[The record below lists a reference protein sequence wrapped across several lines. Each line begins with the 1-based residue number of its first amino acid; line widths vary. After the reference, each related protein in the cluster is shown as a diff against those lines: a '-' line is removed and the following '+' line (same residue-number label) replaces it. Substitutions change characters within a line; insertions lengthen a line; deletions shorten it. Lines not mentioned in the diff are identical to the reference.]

1 LTLVISMTLA
11 GIELAYLIK
20 EIGKKTEGCYV
31 SNIYGINRNSLLF
44 KMRHPDKP
52 DTMLMISSIG
62 IWTTNKKI
70 DPIEPNKLLRRLRSD
85 LLRSKIEK
93 IEQIG
98 TERIAYLTFSNYD
111 NKFVLI
117 VEFFGE
123 GNMLLCNYNRKIL
136 ALMHSIDVRHRQLR
150 VGLEYKPPP
159 QDGIDVMDLKDDEF
173 KKILSTSTSIGKIIG
188 RSLGLPKKYVEEI
201 IRLSGIDRVTP
212 SNELSEDEIDGLFHV
227 INTTVSSVVD
237 GKHDPTIISD
247 PEESD
252 VFPIRFSDDNMKA
265 REVTSFNDG
274 LDIIFTEEILQ
285 KGKSL
290 YSKEAEKR
298 ISELQN
304 RLEEQKNAITIVQEK
319 SKRIADVANLLFS
332 MQTEGKTS
340 VSEHTVIEALKKYD
354 AELIREKGVQILK
367 ISDAKVK
374 IELDAPLPSIASTLF
389 NESKKQKGAIGSI
402 EKLIK
407 KTEDLLEKTIEKGE
421 IAKGSVSFSDVRKKS
436 WYERY
441 RWFFTSDGMLAVGG
455 RDSSSNSALVRKH
468 MESDDKIFHAEIN
481 GSPFFILKDRSEDL
495 MALSLEETAQA
506 TVCFSRAWQV
516 SGHGLSSFWVKPD
529 QIKKAAPT
537 GQSMGKGSFMIYGT
551 RNFIKVPSLKLA
563 VGILKQDENFL
574 LISGPVDPIKK
585 NCLCYVIIEPG
596 GSTISDVA
604 KKIRAEFNKYS
615 DKFQKLFVVDDYV
628 RALPTGSSKITS
640 TGTQK
645 SI

>member
-1 LTLVISMTLA
+1 MTLA

-20 EIGKKTEGCYV
+20 EIGEKTQGCYV

-62 IWTTNKKI
+62 LWTTSKKI

-93 IEQIG
+93 IEQVG
-98 TERIAYLTFSNYD
+98 TERIAYLTFSNFD
-111 NKFVLI
+111 NRFVLI
-117 VEFFGE
+117 IEFFGE
-123 GNMLLCNYNRKIL
+123 GNILLCNYNKKIL

-159 QDGIDVMDLKDDEF
+159 QDGIDIIDLEKKEF
-173 KKILSTSTSIGKIIG
+173 KEALLTSTSIGKIIG

-201 IRLSGIDRVTP
+201 IRLASIDRAKP
-212 SNELSEDEIDGLFHV
+212 SNEISEEEFEALFDV
-227 INTTVSSVVD
+227 IKTTVSSVIN
-237 GKHDPTIISD
+237 GTHDPTIITD
-247 PEESD
+247 GEESD
-252 VFPIRFSDDNMKA
+252 VFPIRFSDDNTKA
-265 REVTSFNDG
+265 REVSSFNEG
-274 LDIIFTEEILQ
+274 LDIIFTEQILQ

-304 RLEEQKNAITIVQEK
+304 RLEEQKNAIRIVQEK
-319 SKRIADVANLLFS
+319 SKNIADVANLLFS
-332 MQTEGKTS
+332 LQSEGKS
-340 VSEHTVIEALKKYD
+340 KLSDPKVIEVMKNQD
-354 AELIREKGVQILK
+354 AELIKEKGISMVK
-367 ISDAKVK
+367 INDAKVR
-374 IELDAPLPSIASTLF
+374 IEPDAPLPSIASVLF
-389 NESKKQKGAIGSI
+389 DESKKQKGAINSI

-407 KTEDLLEKTIEKGE
+407 KTEDQLEKTIAKGE
-421 IAKGSVSFSDVRKKS
+421 IAKGAVGFSDIRKKS

-455 RDSSSNSALVRKH
+455 RDGSSNSALVRKH
-468 MESDDKIFHAEIN
+468 MENDDKIFHAEIN
-481 GSPFFILKDRSEDL
+481 GSPFFILKDRSESL
-495 MALSLEETAQA
+495 MPLSLEETAQA

-551 RNFIKVPSLKLA
+551 RNFIKVASLKLA
-563 VGILKQDENFL
+563 VGILKEDENFL
-574 LISGPVDPIKK
+574 LVSGPVEPIKK

-596 GSTISDVA
+596 GSPISDVA
-604 KKIRAEFNKYS
+604 KKIRAEFNKS
-615 DKFQKLFVVDDYV
+615 DDKFQKLFVVDDYV

-645 SI
+645 LI

>member
-1 LTLVISMTLA
+1 MTLA

-20 EIGKKTEGCYV
+20 EIGEKTQGCYV

-62 IWTTNKKI
+62 LWTTSKKI

-93 IEQIG
+93 IEQVG
-98 TERIAYLTFSNYD
+98 TERIAYLTFSNFD
-111 NKFVLI
+111 NRFVLI
-117 VEFFGE
+117 IEFFGE
-123 GNMLLCNYNRKIL
+123 GNILLCNYNKKIL

-159 QDGIDVMDLKDDEF
+159 QDGIDIIDLEKKEF
-173 KKILSTSTSIGKIIG
+173 KEALITSTSIGKIIG

-201 IRLSGIDRVTP
+201 IRLSSIDRAKP
-212 SNELSEDEIDGLFHV
+212 SNEISEEEFEALFDV
-227 INTTVSSVVD
+227 IKTTVSSVIN
-237 GKHDPTIISD
+237 GTHDPTIITD
-247 PEESD
+247 GEESD
-252 VFPIRFSDDNMKA
+252 VFPIRFSDDNTNA
-265 REVTSFNDG
+265 REVSSFNEG
-274 LDIIFTEEILQ
+274 LDIIFTEQILQ

-304 RLEEQKNAITIVQEK
+304 RLEEQKNAIRIVQEK
-319 SKRIADVANLLFS
+319 SKNIADVANLLFS
-332 MQTEGKTS
+332 LQSEGKS
-340 VSEHTVIEALKKYD
+340 KLSDPKVIEVMKNQD
-354 AELIREKGVQILK
+354 AELIKEKGISMVK
-367 ISDAKVK
+367 INDAKVR
-374 IELDAPLPSIASTLF
+374 IESDAPLPSIASVLF
-389 NESKKQKGAIGSI
+389 DESKKQKGAINSI

-407 KTEDLLEKTIEKGE
+407 KTEDQLEKTIAKGE
-421 IAKGSVSFSDVRKKS
+421 IAKGAVGFSDIRKKS

-455 RDSSSNSALVRKH
+455 RDGSSNSALVRKH
-468 MESDDKIFHAEIN
+468 MENDDKIFHAEIN
-481 GSPFFILKDRSEDL
+481 GSPFFILKDRSETL
-495 MALSLEETAQA
+495 MPLSLEETAQA

-551 RNFIKVPSLKLA
+551 RNFIKVASLKLA
-563 VGILKQDENFL
+563 VGILKEDENFL
-574 LISGPVDPIKK
+574 LVSGPVEPIKK

-596 GSTISDVA
+596 GSPISDVA
-604 KKIRAEFNKYS
+604 KKIRAEFNKS
-615 DKFQKLFVVDDYV
+615 DDKFQKLFVVDDYV

-645 SI
+645 LI

>member
-1 LTLVISMTLA
+1 MTLA

-20 EIGKKTEGCYV
+20 EIGEKTQGCYV

-62 IWTTNKKI
+62 LWTTSKKI

-93 IEQIG
+93 IEQVG
-98 TERIAYLTFSNYD
+98 TERIAYLTFSNFD
-111 NKFVLI
+111 NRFVLI
-117 VEFFGE
+117 IEFFGE
-123 GNMLLCNYNRKIL
+123 GNILLCNYNKKIL

-159 QDGIDVMDLKDDEF
+159 QDGIDIIDLEKKEF
-173 KKILSTSTSIGKIIG
+173 KEALLTSTSIGKIIG

-201 IRLSGIDRVTP
+201 IRLSSIDRAKP
-212 SNELSEDEIDGLFHV
+212 SNEISEEEFEALFDVIKTTISSV
-227 INTTVSSVVD
+227 IN
-237 GKHDPTIISD
+237 GKHDPTIITD
-247 PEESD
+247 GEESD
-252 VFPIRFSDDNMKA
+252 VFPIRFSDDNTKA
-265 REVTSFNDG
+265 REVSSFNEG
-274 LDIIFTEEILQ
+274 LDIIFTEQILQ

-304 RLEEQKNAITIVQEK
+304 RLEEQKNAIRIVQEK
-319 SKRIADVANLLFS
+319 SKNIADVANLLFS
-332 MQTEGKTS
+332 LQSEGKS
-340 VSEHTVIEALKKYD
+340 KLSDPKVIEVMKNQD
-354 AELIREKGVQILK
+354 TELIKEKGISMVK
-367 ISDAKVK
+367 INDAKVR
-374 IELDAPLPSIASTLF
+374 IEPDAPLPSIASVLF
-389 NESKKQKGAIGSI
+389 DESKKQKGAINSI

-407 KTEDLLEKTIEKGE
+407 KTEDQLEKTIAKGE
-421 IAKGSVSFSDVRKKS
+421 IAKGAVGFSDIRKKS

-455 RDSSSNSALVRKH
+455 RDGSSNSALVRKH
-468 MESDDKIFHAEIN
+468 MENDDKIFHAEIN
-481 GSPFFILKDRSEDL
+481 GSPFFILKDRSETL
-495 MALSLEETAQA
+495 MPLSLEETAQA

-551 RNFIKVPSLKLA
+551 RNFIKVASLKLA
-563 VGILKQDENFL
+563 VGILKEDENFL
-574 LISGPVDPIKK
+574 LVSGPVEPIKK

-596 GSTISDVA
+596 GSPISDVA
-604 KKIRAEFNKYS
+604 KKIRAEFNKS
-615 DKFQKLFVVDDYV
+615 DDKFQKLFVVDDYV

-645 SI
+645 LI

>member
-1 LTLVISMTLA
+1 MTLA

-20 EIGKKTEGCYV
+20 EIGEKTQGCYV

-52 DTMLMISSIG
+52 DIMLMISSIG
-62 IWTTNKKI
+62 LWTTSKKI
-70 DPIEPNKLLRRLRSD
+70 DAIEPNKLLRRLRSD

-93 IEQIG
+93 IEQVG
-98 TERIAYLTFSNYD
+98 TERIAYLTFSNFD
-111 NKFVLI
+111 NRFVLI
-117 VEFFGE
+117 IEFFGE
-123 GNMLLCNYNRKIL
+123 GNILLCNYNRKIL

-159 QDGIDVMDLKDDEF
+159 EDGIDIIDLEKKEF
-173 KKILSTSTSIGKIIG
+173 KEALLTSTSIGKIIG

-201 IRLSGIDRVTP
+201 IRLASVDRAKP
-212 SNELSEDEIDGLFHV
+212 SNEISEEEFEALFDV
-227 INTTVSSVVD
+227 IKTTVSSVIN
-237 GKHDPTIISD
+237 GTHDPTIITD
-247 PEESD
+247 GEESD
-252 VFPIRFSDDNMKA
+252 VFPIRFSDDNTKA
-265 REVTSFNDG
+265 REVSSFNEG
-274 LDIIFTEEILQ
+274 LDIIFTEQILQ

-304 RLEEQKNAITIVQEK
+304 RLEEQKNAIRIVQEK
-319 SKRIADVANLLFS
+319 SKNIADVANLLFS
-332 MQTEGKTS
+332 LQSEGKS
-340 VSEHTVIEALKKYD
+340 KLSDPKVIEVMKNQD
-354 AELIREKGVQILK
+354 AELIKEKGISMVK
-367 ISDAKVK
+367 INDAKVR
-374 IELDAPLPSIASTLF
+374 IEPDAPLPSIASVLF
-389 NESKKQKGAIGSI
+389 DESKKQKGAINSI

-407 KTEDLLEKTIEKGE
+407 KTEDQLEKTIAKGE
-421 IAKGSVSFSDVRKKS
+421 IAKGAVGFSDIRKKS

-455 RDSSSNSALVRKH
+455 RDGSSNSALVRKH
-468 MESDDKIFHAEIN
+468 MENDDKIFHAEIN
-481 GSPFFILKDRSEDL
+481 GSPFFILKDRSETL
-495 MALSLEETAQA
+495 MPLSLEETAQA

-516 SGHGLSSFWVKPD
+516 SGHGLSSFWVNPD

-551 RNFIKVPSLKLA
+551 RNFIKVASLKLA
-563 VGILKQDENFL
+563 VGILKEDENFL
-574 LISGPVDPIKK
+574 LVSGPVEPIKK

-596 GSTISDVA
+596 GSPISDVA
-604 KKIRAEFNKYS
+604 KKIRAEFNKS
-615 DKFQKLFVVDDYV
+615 DDKFQKLFVVDDYV

-645 SI
+645 LI

>member
-1 LTLVISMTLA
+1 MTLA

-20 EIGKKTEGCYV
+20 EIGEKTQGCYV

-62 IWTTNKKI
+62 LWTTSKKI

-93 IEQIG
+93 IEQVG
-98 TERIAYLTFSNYD
+98 TERIAYLTFSNFD
-111 NKFVLI
+111 NRFVLI
-117 VEFFGE
+117 IEFFGE
-123 GNMLLCNYNRKIL
+123 GNILLCNYNKKIL

-159 QDGIDVMDLKDDEF
+159 QDGIDIIDLEKKEF
-173 KKILSTSTSIGKIIG
+173 KEALLTSTSIGKIIG

-201 IRLSGIDRVTP
+201 IRLASIDRAKP
-212 SNELSEDEIDGLFHV
+212 SNEISEEEFEALFDV
-227 INTTVSSVVD
+227 IKTTVSSVIN
-237 GKHDPTIISD
+237 GTHDPTIITD
-247 PEESD
+247 GEESD
-252 VFPIRFSDDNMKA
+252 VFPIRFSDDNTKA
-265 REVTSFNDG
+265 REVSSFNEG
-274 LDIIFTEEILQ
+274 LDIIFTEQILQ

-304 RLEEQKNAITIVQEK
+304 RLEEQKNAIRIVQEK
-319 SKRIADVANLLFS
+319 SKNIADVANLLFS
-332 MQTEGKTS
+332 LQSEGKS
-340 VSEHTVIEALKKYD
+340 KLSDPKVIEVMRNQD
-354 AELIREKGVQILK
+354 AELIKEKGISMVK
-367 ISDAKVK
+367 INDAKVR
-374 IELDAPLPSIASTLF
+374 IEPDAPLPSIASVLF
-389 NESKKQKGAIGSI
+389 DESKKQKGAINSI

-407 KTEDLLEKTIEKGE
+407 KTEDQLEKTIAKGE
-421 IAKGSVSFSDVRKKS
+421 IAKGAVGFSDIRKKS

-455 RDSSSNSALVRKH
+455 RDGSSNSALVRKH
-468 MESDDKIFHAEIN
+468 IENDDKIFHAEIN
-481 GSPFFILKDRSEDL
+481 GSPFFILKDRSETL
-495 MALSLEETAQA
+495 MPLSLEETAQA

-551 RNFIKVPSLKLA
+551 RNFIKVASLKLA
-563 VGILKQDENFL
+563 VGILKEDENFL
-574 LISGPVDPIKK
+574 LVSGPVEPIKK

-596 GSTISDVA
+596 GSPISDVA
-604 KKIRAEFNKYS
+604 KKIRAEFNKS
-615 DKFQKLFVVDDYV
+615 DDKFQKLFVVDDYV

-645 SI
+645 LI